1 MTERVAV
8 ILAAGKGTRMKSDLA
23 KVLHPFL
30 GKPLIAYP
38 VLAAL
43 EAGAGRIV
51 VVTGHQEE
59 AVREAVLAVPG
70 MSADT
75 VRFAH
80 QAEQNGTGH
89 AVLCALPEIPQGD
102 IPVWILSGDTPMV
115 RSQTLSAIA
124 KAAADSPAGLLVST
138 LQAEGQTGYGR
149 LLRDDEGAPRC
160 IREERDCSPEE
171 FAVTECNAGLYCVSA
186 SHLHAELGSLGSD
199 NAQGEIYLTDL
210 VEVRA
215 KHGRVATVS
224 LDPIEAA
231 GVNTAEQLAALED
244 EARTRAAS
252 SL

>member
-30 GKPLIAYP
+30 GQPLIAYP

-43 EAGAGRIV
+43 DAGASRIV
-51 VVTGHQEE
+51 VVTGHQEA

-70 MSADT
+70 VAADS

-89 AVLCALPEIPQGD
+89 AVLCALPEIPPGD
-102 IPVWILSGDTPMV
+102 VPVWILSGDAPMV
-115 RSQTLSAIA
+115 RASTLSAIA
-124 KAAADSPAGLLVST
+124 DAAAASPAGLVVGT
-138 LQAEGQTGYGR
+138 MHAEGQTGYGR
-149 LLRDDEGAPRC
+149 LLRDADGVPRC

-186 SHLHAELGSLGSD
+186 SHLHAELVTLGSD
-199 NAQGEIYLTDL
+199 NVQGEIYLTDL

-215 KHGRVATVS
+215 RQGEVATAS

-231 GVNTAEQLAALED
+231 GINTPEQLVALEA
-244 EARTRAAS
+244 EARKRFC
-252 SL
+252 

>member
-30 GKPLIAYP
+30 GRPLIAYP

-43 EAGAGRIV
+43 EAGATRIV
-51 VVTGHQEE
+51 VVTGHQGE

-70 MSADT
+70 VASQA

-80 QAEQNGTGH
+80 QAQQNGTGH
-89 AVLCALPEIPQGD
+89 AVLCALADIPTGD
-102 IPVWILSGDTPMV
+102 VPVWILSGDTPMV
-115 RSQTLSAIA
+115 RAETLSSIA
-124 KAAADSPAGLLVST
+124 DAAAQSPAGLAVGT
-138 LQAEGQTGYGR
+138 MQAQGHTGYGR
-149 LLRDDEGAPRC
+149 LLRDDRGDPRC

-186 SHLHAELGSLGSD
+186 SHLHAELASLGSD

-215 KHGRVATVS
+215 GRGRVATVA
-224 LDPIEAA
+224 LDAIEAA
-231 GVNTAEQLAALED
+231 GVNTPQQLGALEA
-244 EARTRAAS
+244 EARAR
-252 SL
+252 